1 MQAELVEPALKGTL
15 NVLESCAKTR
25 PKRIVL
31 TSSVVSVLVSPRN
44 VPGAVIDE
52 SYWSEPDIVRKVMVR
67 ILLCISIISC
77 SSLSCCQS
85 FTCFTWNHNNYHV
98 LLINMTIFF
107 LCQAPEF
114 GAYTTGKT
122 LAEKAAWEFVKKHN
136 LNMVVM
142 NPVFVIG
149 PSLLDSMNTTNEVPL
164 LIINGIN
171 FS

>member
-15 NVLESCAKTR
+15 NVLESCAKAR

-67 ILLCISIISC
+67 ILLCISTISC

-98 LLINMTIFF
+98 L
-107 LCQAPEF
+107 
-114 GAYTTGKT
+114 
-122 LAEKAAWEFVKKHN
+122 
-136 LNMVVM
+136 
-142 NPVFVIG
+142 
-149 PSLLDSMNTTNEVPL
+149 S
-164 LIINGIN
+164 
-171 FS
+171 